1 MKYLVGL
8 VLILLLAAG
17 GAWIVA
23 GRMTPPAIT
32 IEKPEKFVGTATP
45 LQISITAPDAPAM
58 KPIRIVFE
66 QNGKQTTLFSLDE
79 PGKAQIAQDGTDKVR
94 ITHEIG
100 KATVPDLQS
109 GAAKIIVTAGRP
121 VMRGLR
127 TLEASASRDV
137 QVRLER
143 PRVSVVSTHHYVNL
157 GGTGVRGLSRDA

>member
-1 MKYLVGL
+1 
-8 VLILLLAAG
+8 
-17 GAWIVA
+17 
-23 GRMTPPAIT
+23 MTPPAIT

-66 QNGKQTTLFSLDE
+66 QNGKQTSLFSLDE

-127 TLEASASRDV
+127 TLESSASQRRPGPAGTAARLGRLDPPLREPRRD
-137 QVRLER
+137 
-143 PRVSVVSTHHYVNL
+143 
-157 GGTGVRGLSRDA
+157 GVRRLSRDA